1 MVYLF
6 KTPLPKAGQYVMF
19 ASLSNG
25 RLIGPYDVKST
36 LGQQVLPYQQPHLHC
51 YGWCLS
57 QTTSP
62 RLNCQEKLVLVQCLQ
77 SLVKPTS
84 SN

>member
-36 LGQQVLPYQQPHLHC
+36 LGQPVLPYQQPHIVMV
-51 YGWCLS
+51 GACLK
-57 QTTSP
+57 P
-62 RLNCQEKLVLVQCLQ
+62 PVQG
-77 SLVKPTS
+77 STVKK
-84 SN
+84 N